1 VFRKHHS
8 TTEETSE
15 STDSL
20 QKWEPLGHSHGA
32 DEGNQNAEFFACRIP
47 RLMRQTHATMQE
59 SRDGAGAFQSGCS
72 TAMWEVG
79 AHDRAGDGARDAGF
93 YLFGVSLRTS
103 RYDVSN
109 AGLPSGSAKIDQQ
122 VFMLVLRI
130 DQRIRKRTEILRPY
144 LRRRCARRAYR
155 SSRD

>member
-1 VFRKHHS
+1 MFRKHHS

-20 QKWEPLGHSHGA
+20 QKWEPLGHSHRA
-32 DEGNQNAEFFACRIP
+32 DATRMQNSSPNVSNARHDARKPRWRRCLQGRI
-47 RLMRQTHATMQE
+47 
-59 SRDGAGAFQSGCS
+59 SFQSGSS